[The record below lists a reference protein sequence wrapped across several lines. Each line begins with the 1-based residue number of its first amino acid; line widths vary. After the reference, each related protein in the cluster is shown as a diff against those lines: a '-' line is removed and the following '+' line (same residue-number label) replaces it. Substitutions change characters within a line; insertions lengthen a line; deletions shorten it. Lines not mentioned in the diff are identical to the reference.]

1 LATFNLAF
9 TKRKRKP
16 VYKVKIMKNRTAITV
31 RFSTAEKEAAEQNAQ
46 KCGVSVSRFLALTG
60 SQNRQPISDE
70 EKRLLIKVVV
80 ALNKLGNN
88 LNQLAATSNA
98 ARNGSEFSPAQA
110 EIEKGGTDVQSLVA
124 AIRKR
129 MNI

>member
-1 LATFNLAF
+1 
-9 TKRKRKP
+9 
-16 VYKVKIMKNRTAITV
+16 MKNRTAITV

-46 KCGVSVSRFLALTG
+46 QCGVSVSRFLALTG

-70 EKRLLIKVVV
+70 EKRLLLKIVV

-98 ARNGSEFSPAQA
+98 ARNGSEFSPATA